1 MRSGTA
7 TCFVFVLVTLWACG
21 CVLADPAPL
30 QPHRAEY
37 LLTRDGLP
45 IATMVME
52 LKLSEDGRRYHYHA
66 RTRPHKALA
75 LVGKALE
82 ISPGAQVDETSGG
95 SIPKDRFRPDRYH
108 HNRKNG
114 SGRELTISFDWK
126 RGRANMESTNKPW
139 SMEVPPDALDKLV
152 VLLALRQDLARG
164 AKDITYP
171 VADGGKLK
179 SYRYAVTEQDRITT
193 GAGSWDSMEVSRSK
207 QGGPTD
213 YRLWLAPDL
222 ANLPILIERD
232 EKGVLFSMELTEI
245 EGLGP

>member
-1 MRSGTA
+1 MQSRAA
-7 TCFVFVLVTLWACG
+7 TCFVFLLVTLWTCG
-21 CVLADPAPL
+21 CALADPAPL

-52 LKLSEDGRRYHYHA
+52 LNLSEDGRYHYHA

-82 ISPGAQVDETSGG
+82 ISPGARVDETSSGG
-95 SIPKDRFRPDRYH
+95 MADGRFRPDHYRYQRE
-108 HNRKNG
+108 NESR
-114 SGRELTISFDWK
+114 RELTIRFDWK
-126 RGRANMESTNKPW
+126 QGRADIESADKPW
-139 SMEVPPDALDKLV
+139 SMEVPENALDKLA
-152 VLLALRQDLARG
+152 VLLALRQDLALG
-164 AKDITYP
+164 EKDFSYP

-179 SYRYAVTEQDRITT
+179 SYRYVVTDQAQITT
-193 GAGSWDSMEVSRSK
+193 AAGTWESAEVTRSK

-222 ANLPILIERD
+222 KYLPILIERD
-232 EKGVLFSMELTEI
+232 EKGARFSMELTGI
-245 EGLGP
+245 ETPGQ